1 MIWRCACGF
10 RFLMWSFLTEFHPL
24 FDLEFPFWKLV
35 SATPT
40 SFVRLFWKYAGY
52 FATIWKCA
60 CSFGFLI
67 WSFLTVTVLFD
78 SEFPFSKLVT
88 CSATP
93 TTSFVRF
100 FWKCPSFLAM
110 IWKCTS
116 GLGFLIWSVLT
127 LMALSD
133 LEYSFAE
140 LVSATRDT
148 FFVRFFLLNFAV
160 FLLQMV
166 MYFWIFDQTIFKWV
180 AAFFDLEY
188 SFSKL
193 MSTAPITFVIG
204 LF

>member
-1 MIWRCACGF
+1 M
-10 RFLMWSFLTEFHPL
+10 
-24 FDLEFPFWKLV
+24 

-52 FATIWKCA
+52 FAMIWKCA

-100 FWKCPSFLAM
+100 FWKCPSSLAM

-133 LEYSFAE
+133 LEYPFAE

-148 FFVRFFLLNFAV
+148 FFVRFFFIKFCRFSCYKWWCTSGFLIRPFLNDLQPFLTWNIHFQSLCQQLL
-160 FLLQMV
+160 LHL
-166 MYFWIFDQTIFKWV
+166 
-180 AAFFDLEY
+180 
-188 SFSKL
+188 S
-193 MSTAPITFVIG
+193 G